1 MSVRPVLALL
11 LIVALALTLPA
22 GAQQRGLDVYF
33 IDTEGGQSTLIVTP
47 ERESILIDSGN
58 PGGRDAAR
66 IHHVAADVAGLKRI
80 DHIIATHWHLD
91 HYGGHGELAKLMP
104 VAHFYDHGIPP
115 QSIDDPDHFPALIAA
130 YKEACGGRST
140 TLKPG
145 DVLTLKQTVGGRHVS
160 MKTIC
165 GMQKTV
171 PDRPGAPTNPV
182 AKEFKSIAPDPS
194 DNANSLGFVLQ
205 FGGWRFLDL
214 GDLTWNTE
222 YKLIAP
228 TDKIGPIDVY
238 LTTHHGLEIS
248 NNPVLIRTVRPAVA
262 IFNNGPRKGGD
273 PDVTQ
278 TLRATPSVKAIWQ
291 LHRNVTCGPEMNTS
305 RDRIANWDEE
315 CKAEF
320 IKLSVAP
327 DAKSYTVQI
336 GANGKPQRYKTKR

>member
-1 MSVRPVLALL
+1 MYTRTVVALL
-11 LIVALALTLPA
+11 LGFALALPA
-22 GAQQRGLDVYF
+22 QGQKRGLDVYC

-47 ERESILIDSGN
+47 ERESVLIDSGN
-58 PGGRDAAR
+58 PGRRDAAR

-80 DHIIATHWHLD
+80 DHIITTHWHLD
-91 HYGGHGELAKLMP
+91 HYGGHGDLAKLMP
-104 VAHFYDHGIPP
+104 VVHFYDHGIPA

-130 YKEACGGRST
+130 YKEASRGHST

-145 DVLTLKQTVGGRHVS
+145 DRLPLRQAAGAPALRMT
-160 MKTIC
+160 TIC
-165 GMQKTV
+165 GMQKTI
-171 PDRPGAPTNPV
+171 PDRPGAPANPV
-182 AKEFKSIAPDPS
+182 AKEFKPGAPDPS

-205 FGGWRFLDL
+205 YGGWRFLDL

-248 NNPVLIRTVRPAVA
+248 NNPVLIKTVLPTVAV
-262 IFNNGPRKGGD
+262 FNNGPRKGGH
-273 PDVTQ
+273 PDVTR

-291 LHRNVTCGPEMNTS
+291 LHRNLTCAPDMNTS
-305 RDRIANWDEE
+305 RDKIANWEEE

-336 GANGKPQRYKTKR
+336 GPRGKPERYATKR